1 MLTEYKIGADTTV
14 KMGLV
19 GRSQRFFFERD
30 GHVFGMCLSMYEVA
44 ELVKELN
51 RYMKWN
57 TYHPVKW
64 ERDNVFYDMHLL
76 EVDGK
81 IRVQFSSVENST
93 LHNFQEFWFDI
104 TIAEL
109 TEWLLQIVRFKWED
123 AGKNNTGDET
133 GEVETGDTNGEN

>member
-19 GRSQRFFFERD
+19 GKSQRFFFERD

-64 ERDNVFYDMHLL
+64 ERDNVFYDMNLL

-81 IRVQFSSVENST
+81 VRVKFSSVENST
-93 LHNFQEFWFDI
+93 LHNFHEFWFDL

-123 AGKNNTGDET
+123 AGKDNTED
-133 GEVETGDTNGEN
+133 ETGDTNGEN

>member
-19 GRSQRFFFERD
+19 GKSQRFFFERE

-64 ERDNVFYDMHLL
+64 ERDNVFYDMNLL

-81 IRVQFSSVENST
+81 VRVQFSSVENST
-93 LHNFQEFWFDI
+93 LHNFHEFWFDL
-104 TIAEL
+104 TIPEL

-123 AGKNNTGDET
+123 AGKDNTGD
-133 GEVETGDTNGEN
+133 ETGDTNGEN

>member
-19 GRSQRFFFERD
+19 GKSQRFFFERD

-64 ERDNVFYDMHLL
+64 ERDNVFYDMNLL

-81 IRVQFSSVENST
+81 VRVQFSSVENSA

-109 TEWLLQIVRFKWED
+109 TEWLLHIVRFKWED
-123 AGKNNTGDET
+123 AGKDNT
-133 GEVETGDTNGEN
+133 EVETGDSNGEN